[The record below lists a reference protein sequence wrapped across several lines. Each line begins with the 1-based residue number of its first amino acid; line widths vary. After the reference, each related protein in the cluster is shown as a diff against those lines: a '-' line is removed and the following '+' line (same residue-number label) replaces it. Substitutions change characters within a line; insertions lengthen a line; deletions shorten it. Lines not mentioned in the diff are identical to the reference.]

1 MDAKELAAAKAV
13 GFIQDHMVIGLG
25 SGSTATWAIHKI
37 AERVRDGLQVQA
49 IASSVA
55 SENLAR
61 ELGIPMASSLI
72 QKIDVTIDGAD
83 EVDDRNNLIKGGG
96 GALLREKMLAYHSKL
111 FIVIVDESKCV
122 HQLGQF
128 PLPLEVLPF
137 ALGMTLSELTSLG
150 LEPVVRE
157 KDGKKFIS
165 DNGNLVIDCA
175 GYKGDHPEDL
185 NDRLHKIPGL
195 IETGLFPSSLIDM
208 VIIGNRDGSVNIRN
222 VQD

>member
-1 MDAKELAAAKAV
+1 MDAKEVAAAKAV
-13 GFIQDHMVIGLG
+13 GYIKDRMVIGLG

-37 AERVRDGLQVQA
+37 AERVREGLQVQA
-49 IASSVA
+49 IASSLA

-61 ELGIPMASSLI
+61 ELGIPMAFPTI

-83 EVDDRNNLIKGGG
+83 EVDDMNNLIKGGG
-96 GALLREKMLAYHSKL
+96 GALLREKMLAYHSSM
-111 FIVIVDESKCV
+111 FIVIVDETKCV
-122 HQLGQF
+122 HKLGNF

-137 ALGMTLSELTSLG
+137 AIGMTLSELTSLG

-157 KDGKKFIS
+157 KDGKNFFS

-175 GYKGDHPEDL
+175 GYKGDNPEAF

-195 IETGLFPSSLIDM
+195 IETGLFPSAMVDM
-208 VIIGNRDGSVNIRN
+208 VIIGCRDGSVNIRN
-222 VQD
+222 GQD

>member
-1 MDAKELAAAKAV
+1 MDAKEVAAANAV
-13 GFIQDHMVIGLG
+13 GYIKDRMMIGLG

-61 ELGIPMASSLI
+61 ELGIPMAIPTI

-96 GALLREKMLAYHSKL
+96 GALLREKMLAYHSSR

-122 HQLGQF
+122 HQLGHF

-137 ALGMTLSELTSLG
+137 AIDMTLAELTSLG

-157 KDGKKFIS
+157 KDGKKFLS

-175 GYKGDHPEDL
+175 GYKGDDPEAL

-195 IETGLFPSSLIDM
+195 IETGLFPYSLVDM
-208 VIIGNRDGSVNIRN
+208 VIIGSRDGTVKIRN
-222 VQD
+222 GQV

>member
-1 MDAKELAAAKAV
+1 MDAKEVTAAKAV
-13 GFIQDHMVIGLG
+13 DYLRDRMVIGLG

-55 SENLAR
+55 SENLAI

-96 GALLREKMLAYHSKL
+96 GALLREKMLAYHSQT

-122 HQLGQF
+122 PQLGHF

-137 ALGMTLSELTSLG
+137 AIGMTLAELSSLG
-150 LEPVVRE
+150 LEPVLRE
-157 KDGKKFIS
+157 KDGKKFLS
-165 DNGNLVIDCA
+165 DNGNLIIDCA
-175 GYKGDHPEDL
+175 GYKGDDPEAF
-185 NDRLHKIPGL
+185 NDRLYQIPGL
-195 IETGLFPSSLIDM
+195 IETGLFPSSLVDI
-208 VIIGNRDGSVNIRN
+208 VIIGGSDGSVIIRN
-222 VQD
+222 VRD